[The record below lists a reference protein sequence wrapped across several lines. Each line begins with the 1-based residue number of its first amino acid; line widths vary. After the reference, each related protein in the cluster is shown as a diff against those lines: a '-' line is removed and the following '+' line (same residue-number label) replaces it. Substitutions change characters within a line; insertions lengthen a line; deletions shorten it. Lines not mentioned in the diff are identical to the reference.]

1 MPGGKDSPDGP
12 SNWNTSKTGYYL
24 RKFMDDTNPINNP
37 WEVAGRQ
44 PWFYIRY
51 AEILLNYAEAQNEA
65 VGPDASVYAAIN
77 SIRSR
82 QSVNM
87 PPVTP
92 GLTQAQMREVI
103 RRERRIELA
112 FEEHRFYDVRRWK
125 IAEETENKAAEGIT
139 VTKTGNTFTYTRK
152 IALEGRS
159 FAAKH
164 YWLPIPRAEIQASN
178 NQLEQN
184 AGY

>member
-1 MPGGKDSPDGP
+1 
-12 SNWNTSKTGYYL
+12 
-24 RKFMDDTNPINNP
+24 
-37 WEVAGRQ
+37 
-44 PWFYIRY
+44 
-51 AEILLNYAEAQNEA
+51 
-65 VGPDASVYAAIN
+65 
-77 SIRSR
+77 
-82 QSVNM
+82 
-87 PPVTP
+87 
-92 GLTQAQMREVI
+92 MREVI